1 VCAPALPAAQKELA
15 ALLALSATGADVKVL
30 PARRSEVLAILEQG
44 AFDLLHVASHG
55 TFAGTRAADSSS
67 LLLEDGP
74 FHAAELSP
82 RLADGLRRSA
92 PLVFFNACRTGRIGY
107 SLTRLG
113 AWSAELIRL
122 GCGGFVGTHWRVTDE
137 VALEVAREFYRLL
150 FLGIPIAE
158 ALRSARQ
165 VVHKSYPGDP
175 TWLAYS
181 CFADPM
187 ARLATQRS
195 KPVDGG
201 RALPP
206 SALPRLL
213 VLRGQ
218 KRNVEYPI
226 HEGLNFIGRADE
238 KLVDIDLEEQE
249 PPDRIWCSRQHACIS
264 FEDSILHIEDLN
276 SANGTYVNRTRVYPG
291 QKRPLSVNDI
301 VQIGNVQ
308 LKVIA

>member
-1 VCAPALPAAQKELA
+1 LLELKE
-15 ALLALSATGADVKVL
+15 TGADVQVL
-30 PARRSEVLAILEQG
+30 PARRSEMLATLEKG

-55 TFAGTRAADSSS
+55 AFAGTQAADTSF

-74 FHAAELSP
+74 LHAAELSP

-92 PLVFFNACRTGRIGY
+92 PLVFFNACQTGRFGY

-122 GCGGFVGTHWRVTDE
+122 GCGGFIGTHWRVTDE

-150 FLGIPIAE
+150 FLGRPIAE
-158 ALRSARQ
+158 ALRCARQ
-165 VVHKSYPGDP
+165 KVHEGHPGDP

-181 CFADPM
+181 CFADPT
-187 ARLATQRS
+187 ARLLDRASR
-195 KPVDGG
+195 PVDPS
-201 RALPP
+201 ALPP
-206 SALPRLL
+206 GAQPRLL

-226 HEGLNFIGRADE
+226 FEGLNFIGRTDDNT
-238 KLVDIDLEEQE
+238 VDIDLNDQE
-249 PPDRIWCSRQHACIS
+249 PADRIWCSRQHACIS
-264 FEDSILHIEDLN
+264 FEENVLHIEDLN

-291 QKRPLSVNDI
+291 QKRPLAVNDI